1 MLYLMLAVISSSA
14 IALILKFSESRDL
27 NRMVVTTSNYVV
39 ASAVSL
45 FFVLEGGL
53 FNRSVIDVSVFFS
66 EMNVILNGG
75 IFSESSSFIWAVS
88 TGIFGGILYFLGFIY
103 IQKSI
108 RDNGVGITGAFSKI
122 GIFIPMIM
130 SIILWKEYPSN
141 IQWIGIVLA
150 VSAIILAN
158 YTPEVKNS
166 LFNFRKSL
174 ILVFLIA
181 GLAEFSN
188 KFFQNYSIPEYKSLF
203 LLVVFSSALLISLT
217 VTVIE
222 GKPFTKKDLFTG
234 FLVGIPNML
243 TSFFLISSF
252 KYVKATVA
260 FPAYSAGT
268 IVVINLGG
276 YLIFKEKLMKKDML
290 ATAIIVSA
298 IVLMSL

>member
-141 IQWIGIVLA
+141 IQMCGIILA
-150 VSAIILAN
+150 VFAIILAN

-166 LFNFRKSL
+166 LFDFRKSL
-174 ILVFLIA
+174 ILVFIIA

-268 IVVINLGG
+268 IVAINLGG

>member
-174 ILVFLIA
+174 VLVFLIA

-268 IVVINLGG
+268 IVAINLGG

>member
-1 MLYLMLAVISSSA
+1 MIYLMLAVISSSA

-53 FNRSVIDVSVFFS
+53 FNRSAIDVPTFFS
-66 EMNVILNGG
+66 EFNIVLSGG

-88 TGIFGGILYFLGFIY
+88 TGVFGGILYFLGFIY

-268 IVVINLGG
+268 IVAINLGG
-276 YLIFKEKLMKKDML
+276 YLIFKEKLMKKDL
-290 ATAIIVSA
+290 VATAIIVSA

>member
-1 MLYLMLAVISSSA
+1 MLAVLCSSA

-45 FFVLEGGL
+45 FFAVEGGL
-53 FNRSVIDVSVFFS
+53 FNRSAIDITAFFLELSV
-66 EMNVILNGG
+66 VVNGG
-75 IFSESSSFIWAVS
+75 TLSESSSFMWAVT

-122 GIFIPMIM
+122 GIFIPMVL
-130 SIILWKEYPSN
+130 SIVFWKEYPSN

-150 VSAIILAN
+150 VFAIILAN
-158 YTPEVKNS
+158 YAPEIKNS
-166 LFNFRKSL
+166 LLSFRKSL

-203 LLVVFSSALLISLT
+203 LLVVFSTALIISLT
-217 VTVIE
+217 VTILE
-222 GKPFTKKDLFTG
+222 KKAFTKKDVITG
-234 FLVGIPNML
+234 FFVGIPNML
-243 TSFFLISSF
+243 TSFFLITSF

-276 YLIFKEKLMKKDML
+276 YLIFKEKLMKKDL
-290 ATAIIVSA
+290 VATAIIVSA

>member
-1 MLYLMLAVISSSA
+1 MLYLMLAVISSSS

-27 NRMVVTTSNYVV
+27 NRLVVTTSNYVV
-39 ASAVSL
+39 ASVVSL

-53 FNRSVIDVSVFFS
+53 FNRSAIDVPTFFL

-75 IFSESSSFIWAVS
+75 IFSENSSFIWAIA

-203 LLVVFSSALLISLT
+203 LLVVFSTALIISSVAT
-217 VTVIE
+217 FIE
-222 GKPFTKKDLFTG
+222 RKPFTKKDLLTG

-276 YLIFKEKLMKKDML
+276 YLIFKEKLMKKDMF

>member
-1 MLYLMLAVISSSA
+1 MLYLMLAVISSSS

-27 NRMVVTTSNYVV
+27 NRLVVTTSNYVV
-39 ASAVSL
+39 ASVVSL

-53 FNRSVIDVSVFFS
+53 FNRSVIDVPTFFL
-66 EMNVILNGG
+66 EINVILSGG
-75 IFSESSSFIWAVS
+75 IFSESSSFIWAIT

-222 GKPFTKKDLFTG
+222 RKPFTKKDLFTG

-276 YLIFKEKLMKKDML
+276 YLIFKEKLMKKDMF